1 MAWKALL
8 HRVVLGTSGTWVS
21 TRTRPGFEIDA
32 RAQRNEPT
40 YAASAE
46 VRGSARTY
54 IGVRGAWTQVRFDEN
69 ATFEG
74 DSLQEQLDR
83 TATIAAITL
92 RHELTPLTSIT
103 FSGGRSEQRFTF
115 AGSRNATSTDYSVMI
130 SFGPAAA
137 LKGSASIGYTHYA
150 PESADLPGY
159 SGPIARVG
167 LTYTLLGS
175 TRFSGNITRGVEF
188 SYDSDQPYYVLTG
201 ATASIE
207 QQIFGPVDLV
217 ARIGAQGLEYRSRV
231 GASVSAP
238 DRTDRVRS
246 YGVGVGYR
254 MGQVFRL
261 GFNIDQERRT
271 SVVPDRQYEGLRHG
285 TSITYGL

>member
-1 MAWKALL
+1 
-8 HRVVLGTSGTWVS
+8 
-21 TRTRPGFEIDA
+21 
-32 RAQRNEPT
+32 
-40 YAASAE
+40 
-46 VRGSARTY
+46 
-54 IGVRGAWTQVRFDEN
+54 
-69 ATFEG
+69 
-74 DSLQEQLDR
+74 
-83 TATIAAITL
+83 
-92 RHELTPLTSIT
+92 
-103 FSGGRSEQRFTF
+103 
-115 AGSRNATSTDYSVMI
+115 MI
-130 SFGPAAA
+130 SFDPAAV
-137 LKGSASIGYTHYA
+137 LKGSASIGYTQYT

-159 SGPIARVG
+159 SGPIASVG

-175 TRFSGNITRGVEF
+175 TRLAGNITRGVEF

-217 ARIGAQGLEYRSRV
+217 ARIGAEGLEYRSRV

-246 YGVGVGYR
+246 YGGGVGYR
-254 MGQVFRL
+254 MGRVFRL

-271 SVVPDRQYEGLRHG
+271 SVVPDRQYEGLRSG

>member
-1 MAWKALL
+1 M
-8 HRVVLGTSGTWVS
+8 LGTSVTWVS
-21 TRTRPGFEIDA
+21 ARTRPGFEIDA

-46 VRGSARTY
+46 VRGSARTL

-74 DSLQEQLDR
+74 NSLQEQLDR
-83 TATIAAITL
+83 TAIIAAITL
-92 RHELTPLTSIT
+92 RHELTPLTSIM

-115 AGSRNATSTDYSVMI
+115 AGSRNATSTDYSVII
-130 SFGPAAA
+130 SFDPAAV
-137 LKGSASIGYTHYA
+137 LKGSASIGYTQYT

-159 SGPIARVG
+159 GGPIASVG

-175 TRFSGNITRGVEF
+175 TRLTGSITQSVEF

-201 ATASIE
+201 ATASIA
-207 QQIFGPVDLV
+207 QQVFLAGRSRRSHRRREPRIPV
-217 ARIGAQGLEYRSRV
+217 ARGS
-231 GASVSAP
+231 SVSVP

-246 YGVGVGYR
+246 CGVGVGFR
-254 MGQVFRL
+254 IARELRL
-261 GFNIDQERRT
+261 GFNVDTERRT
-271 SVVPDRQYEGLRHG
+271 SVVPDRQYEGLKYG